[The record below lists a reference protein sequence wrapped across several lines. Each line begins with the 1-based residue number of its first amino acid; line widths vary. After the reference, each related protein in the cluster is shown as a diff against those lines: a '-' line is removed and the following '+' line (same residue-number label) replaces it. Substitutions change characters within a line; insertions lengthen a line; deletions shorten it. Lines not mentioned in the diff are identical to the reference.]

1 MGRFS
6 GMEISSSPG
15 ILKYCRGVSGLLKVE
30 GQVVI
35 QVLMRRGSF
44 YSAKKWR
51 GGGAIAPLA
60 PPFTYAPVLYK
71 SIQSTYQMTRFMILQ
86 FDP

>member
-6 GMEISSSPG
+6 GMEISSSLG

-44 YSAKKWR
+44 YSAKKW
-51 GGGAIAPLA
+51 GGIAPLA
-60 PPFTYAPVLYK
+60 PPFTYPPVLYQ
-71 SIQSTYQMTRFMILQ
+71 SIQSIYQMTRFMILQ